1 MIGFP
6 TWIHV
11 GAVGLAGLLT
21 ATGLAVGLLAATG
34 VLFGTQ
40 HASGFP
46 APAPVP
52 LVIGLT
58 EQQARA
64 KIEAAHLV
72 PVVLFTRAG
81 RESGR
86 VVLESMSNLLHV
98 PGHSFRISLEGTPV
112 VLRVTR

>member
-1 MIGFP
+1 
-6 TWIHV
+6 
-11 GAVGLAGLLT
+11 VGLAGLLT

-40 HASGFP
+40 HASGF
-46 APAPVP
+46 PAPVP